1 MKGMVVKMKKV
12 IVVSKTHLD
21 LGFTDYAEKVRQ
33 KYLNEFIPKAV
44 SIANALNADGTKRF
58 VWTTG
63 SWLLREALENASEEN
78 KAALLQALRSGNI
91 APHAMPFT
99 MHTEL
104 LDADTLDY
112 GLSIV
117 DQIDAITG
125 RKTIAAKMTDVPGHT
140 ISLVP
145 LLASHGIKLL
155 HIGVNKASAIPDVPP
170 ASFGNVGIARSSSS
184 IPSIMAEPLK
194 MS

>member
-1 MKGMVVKMKKV
+1 
-12 IVVSKTHLD
+12 
-21 LGFTDYAEKVRQ
+21 
-33 KYLNEFIPKAV
+33 
-44 SIANALNADGTKRF
+44 
-58 VWTTG
+58 
-63 SWLLREALENASEEN
+63 
-78 KAALLQALRSGNI
+78 
-91 APHAMPFT
+91 MPFT

-117 DQIDAITG
+117 DQIDTITG

-140 ISLVP
+140 IGLVP
-145 LLASHGIKLL
+145 LLARHGIKVL

-184 IPSIMAEPLK
+184 IPAIMAEPLK